1 MSLFRQRPAIG
12 GTEAANLA
20 EALIRAVWIQQ
31 GLKRTNDV
39 GKYRKIGKSRGARG
53 IPKLVVK
60 LMACHAEHGSNGNE
74 MAAFFMLVM
83 RKLIS
88 SGEYKWILSIAILSI
103 GAIFSTKRF
112 VQIRKRLQP

>member
-39 GKYRKIGKSRGARG
+39 GKYRKKWRCARD
-53 IPKLVVK
+53 
-60 LMACHAEHGSNGNE
+60 
-74 MAAFFMLVM
+74 
-83 RKLIS
+83 
-88 SGEYKWILSIAILSI
+88 
-103 GAIFSTKRF
+103 TKVGCEVDGMPR
-112 VQIRKRLQP
+112 